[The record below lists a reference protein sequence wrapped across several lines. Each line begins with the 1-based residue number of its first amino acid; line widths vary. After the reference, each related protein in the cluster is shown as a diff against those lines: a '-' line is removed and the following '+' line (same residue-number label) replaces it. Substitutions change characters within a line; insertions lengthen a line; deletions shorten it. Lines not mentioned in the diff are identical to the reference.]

1 MPTETPPAR
10 RAGQVECCFCM
21 ATSSASSE
29 GSEPVSQETVVA
41 SASRTHRGSWVACCG
56 HGTRSAPYT
65 TRGIIEVVTKPAP
78 ANEAI
83 TERFDDLLDPAGNH
97 LKILI
102 DLNR

>member
-1 MPTETPPAR
+1 
-10 RAGQVECCFCM
+10 
-21 ATSSASSE
+21 
-29 GSEPVSQETVVA
+29 
-41 SASRTHRGSWVACCG
+41 VACCG

-65 TRGIIEVVTKPAP
+65 SRGIIEVVTKPAP